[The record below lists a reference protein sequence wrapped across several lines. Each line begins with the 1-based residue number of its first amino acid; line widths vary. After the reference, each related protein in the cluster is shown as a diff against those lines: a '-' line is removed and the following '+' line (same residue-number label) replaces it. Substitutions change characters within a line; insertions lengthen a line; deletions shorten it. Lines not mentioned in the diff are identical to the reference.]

1 MDGGGGCV
9 DPCNVISIPATKLH
23 RFDATVI
30 VTLHSAER
38 GHLIKEII
46 SCTLDG
52 GGQVVIALFLH
63 VT

>member
-1 MDGGGGCV
+1 MDGGGGGV

-23 RFDATVI
+23 RSDATVI

-46 SCTLDG
+46 SCTLE
-52 GGQVVIALFLH
+52 GGQVVMALFLH